1 MSAQP
6 TERTLSW
13 RDGLFEARVVE
24 AGSGQPL
31 VYLHGAEGPHAG
43 WPEFL
48 RTLAGGYR
56 VIAPDLAGF
65 GGSTGAEHLHDVHDL
80 VIYGLDLLDALGLER
95 PHLIGHDLGGML
107 AAELAAVAGS
117 RLGKL
122 VLVAPLGLWDDRE
135 PVLDVF
141 AVPRDEVAEVY
152 WHDRSSP
159 AVAAVLAAP
168 TTEDEA
174 RQAALLRHQNLAAA
188 TRFLW
193 PIPDRGLKRRL
204 HRVKTETLLVWGEED
219 RVVPPSY
226 AERFARLMANAHT
239 VTLPKCG
246 HFPMLERPAE
256 FVEAA
261 RAVLDE

>member
-6 TERTLSW
+6 AERTLSM
-13 RDGLFEARVVE
+13 RGGLFEVHVQE
-24 AGSGQPL
+24 AGTGQPL
-31 VYLHGAEGPHAG
+31 VYLHGAEGPHAD

-48 RTLAGGYR
+48 ATLADGYH

-80 VIYGLDLLDALGLER
+80 VIYGLDLLDGLGLER
-95 PHLIGHDLGGML
+95 PHVVGHDLGGML
-107 AAELAAVAGS
+107 AAELAAVAGG

-122 VLVAPLGLWDDRE
+122 VLAAPLGLWVDRE

-159 AVAAVLAAP
+159 AAAAVLAAP
-168 TTEDEA
+168 ATEERPDRRPCCA
-174 RQAALLRHQNLAAA
+174 TRTCAAA

-193 PIPDRGLKRRL
+193 PIPDRGLEAAAPPGQA
-204 HRVKTETLLVWGEED
+204 ETLLVWGEQTGSCRHPTPSASRGSCPTRARSPA
-219 RVVPPSY
+219 RVRSLPD
-226 AERFARLMANAHT
+226 ARTADPVRRGDADG
-239 VTLPKCG
+239 P
-246 HFPMLERPAE
+246 
-256 FVEAA
+256 
-261 RAVLDE
+261 

>member
-6 TERTLSW
+6 TDRTVSLRGS
-13 RDGLFEARVVE
+13 LLEARVLE

-48 RTLAGGYR
+48 ATLAQGYR

-65 GGSTGAEHLHDVHDL
+65 GSSTGAEHLHDVHDL
-80 VIYGLDLLDALGLER
+80 VIYGLDLLDALELER

-107 AAELAAVAGS
+107 AAELAAVAGV
-117 RLGKL
+117 RLGKI
-122 VLVAPLGLWDDRE
+122 VLAAPLGLWDDRE

-141 AVPRDEVAEVY
+141 AVPRDEVAQAY
-152 WHDRSSP
+152 WHDASSP
-159 AVAAVLAAP
+159 AATAVLAPPA
-168 TTEDEA
+168 TEEEA
-174 RQAALLRHQNLAAA
+174 RQAMLLRHQNLAAA

-204 HRVKTETLLVWGEED
+204 HRVKTDTLLVWGADD

-226 AERFARLMANAHT
+226 AERFARRMPNARM
-239 VTLPKCG
+239 VVLPDCG
-246 HFPMLERPAE
+246 HFPMLERPAR
-256 FVEAA
+256 FVDAT
-261 RAVLDE
+261 RSLLDD